1 MMNPIDAPH
10 VAPGRRPSRSQSPS
24 PVPNPS
30 RSPGPSSSRS
40 PTRSPTRSP
49 RRSPSRSPNR
59 GFRTRRTPWAVV
71 VLAATLALGCAGSDS
86 ADPMDNGGMPWAEGW
101 QYAPEAP
108 VEAAT
113 GMVVST
119 DDYAS
124 TVGVDVL
131 RAGGNA
137 VDAAIAVSFA
147 LAVVNPEA
155 GNIGGGGFMVL
166 RMADGTAAALDYR
179 EKAPLAARRNMF
191 LDAAGN
197 VTEAAVVGH
206 RAAGVPGTVMG
217 MWEAHQRFGT
227 LPWADLVAPAIALAE
242 GFEVRQRFLNSLD
255 PSMVE
260 ALSAFSAS
268 AAQFLPREGQPPL
281 VGDTLRQP
289 DLAATLGRIRDEGA
303 LGFYS
308 GRTADLIVAEMSRGG
323 GIMTRQDLANY
334 NAAWRDAVTFD
345 YRGHTIYSMPPSSS
359 GGVTMAEAANIL
371 ELYDLGSMA
380 FDSAERVH
388 LLAESWRRAYADRNH
403 YLADPDFVAM
413 PLAELASDEY
423 AAFRAADIDESTA
436 SRSADIVP
444 AVEAFHASAAP
455 APTGA
460 PDEGENTTHFSIV
473 DGMGNAVAVT
483 TTINSWYGSKV
494 TVGGA
499 GFVLNN
505 EMDDFAAKPGT
516 PNQFGLVQGEN
527 NAIAPGKR
535 MLSAMSPAIVLDPTG
550 RLKMVTGTPGG
561 STIITTVLQ
570 TILNVIDGG
579 MNVSEAVLAPRVHH
593 QHLPDQIFVEPGG
606 LSAGVIAQL
615 EAMGHTVVERGGVSG
630 DVQAIVV
637 RSDGTLEAQSDPRRG
652 GAAVGYSN

>member
-1 MMNPIDAPH
+1 MSRISTPTLFARLRRRAPRAVGC
-10 VAPGRRPSRSQSPS
+10 VA
-24 PVPNPS
+24 
-30 RSPGPSSSRS
+30 
-40 PTRSPTRSP
+40 
-49 RRSPSRSPNR
+49 
-59 GFRTRRTPWAVV
+59 F
-71 VLAATLALGCAGSDS
+71 AASTIALGCAGPDA
-86 ADPMDNGGMPWAEGW
+86 ADPAEAAAVPWAVGW
-101 QYAPEAP
+101 RYTPEAP
-108 VEAAT
+108 VEAST

-124 TVGVDVL
+124 TVGVDIL
-131 RAGGNA
+131 KAGGNA

-179 EKAPLAARRNMF
+179 EKAPLAASRNMF

-197 VTEAAVVGH
+197 VTEDAVVGH

-217 MWEAHQRFGT
+217 MWEAHQRFGS
-227 LPWADLVAPAIALAE
+227 LPWADLVEPAVELAR

-260 ALSAFSAS
+260 ALSAFEAS
-268 AAQFLPREGQPPL
+268 AAQFLPRDGQPPM

-289 DLAATLGRIRDEGA
+289 DLAATLERIRDQGA

-308 GRTADLIVAEMSRGG
+308 GRTADLIVAEMGRGG
-323 GIMTRQDLANY
+323 GIMTRQDLASY
-334 NAAWRDAVTFD
+334 TAAWREAVTFD

-359 GGVTMAEAANIL
+359 GGVTMAESAKIL

-403 YLADPDFVAM
+403 YLADPDFVDM
-413 PLAELASDEY
+413 PLATLTSDDY
-423 AAFRAADIDESTA
+423 AAFRAADLDESAA
-436 SRSADIVP
+436 SRSSAILP
-444 AVEAFHASAAP
+444 AVEAFEAALAP
-455 APTGA
+455 APRGA

-473 DGMGNAVAVT
+473 DGMGNAVSVT

-494 TVGGA
+494 TVAGA
-499 GFVLNN
+499 GLVLNN

-535 MLSAMSPAIVLDPTG
+535 MLSAMSPAIVLDPAG
-550 RLKMVTGTPGG
+550 RLRMVTGTPGG

-606 LSAGVIAQL
+606 LSAEVLAAL
-615 EAMGHTVVERGGVSG
+615 RALGHTVVERGEVSG
-630 DVQAIVV
+630 DVQAIVI
-637 RSDGTLEAQSDPRRG
+637 RPDGTLEAQSDPRRG
-652 GAAVGYSN
+652 GAAVGY